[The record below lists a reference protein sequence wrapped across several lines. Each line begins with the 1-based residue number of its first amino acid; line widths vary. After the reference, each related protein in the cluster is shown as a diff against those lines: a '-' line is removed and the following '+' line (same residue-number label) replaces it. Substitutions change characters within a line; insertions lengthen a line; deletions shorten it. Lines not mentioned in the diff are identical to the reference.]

1 MFVRADEP
9 CCFCKRRVGNC
20 KICGKKFQNLIKIK
34 KHKEMKIVNY
44 LKESYEELVHKTS
57 WPTMQELGNSVVVV
71 SIASLIIAFIVFLM
85 DAVFNLGMRMMFQT
99 V

>member
-1 MFVRADEP
+1 MDCSVV
-9 CCFCKRRVGNC
+9 FCAPVLICARKRE
-20 KICGKKFQNLIKIK
+20 KFEINKK

-44 LKESYEELVHKTS
+44 LKESYDELVHKTS

-85 DAVFNLGMRMMFQT
+85 DTIFNLGMNVMFPPA

>member
-1 MFVRADEP
+1 MNYF
-9 CCFCKRRVGNC
+9 
-20 KICGKKFQNLIKIK
+20 
-34 KHKEMKIVNY
+34 KEVY
-44 LKESYEELVHKTS
+44 DELVHKTS

-85 DAVFNLGMRMMFQT
+85 DALFNLGMSVMFPT